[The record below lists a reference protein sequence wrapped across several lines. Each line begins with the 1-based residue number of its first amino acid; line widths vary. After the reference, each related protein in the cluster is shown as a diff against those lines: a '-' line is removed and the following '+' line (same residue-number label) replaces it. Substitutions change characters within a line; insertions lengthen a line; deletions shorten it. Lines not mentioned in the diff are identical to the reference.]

1 MKGVFKRLTE
11 IAVMTGNASQTRKV
25 DKIQSLLVVSKQL
38 EARFLV
44 RSLVGKLRIGLAEQ
58 SLLQALALAGTATP
72 PNKENIMDYLNCLK
86 GLDSDKAKA
95 KVDANALI
103 LKTAYW

>member
-1 MKGVFKRLTE
+1 
-11 IAVMTGNASQTRKV
+11 MTGNASQTRKV

-72 PNKENIMDYLNCLK
+72 PNKVDDIKSLNCLK
-86 GLDSDKAKA
+86 GLDTESAKA
-95 KVDANALI
+95 KVDANALK